1 MIRWTESV
9 RLFVLAARADQHTE
23 YLRMLSSISSR
34 LKDAPVR
41 EELLRLKDP
50 AAVVALMD

>member
-1 MIRWTESV
+1 M
-9 RLFVLAARADQHTE
+9 LAARADQHTA

-41 EELLRLKDP
+41 RELLSLKDP
-50 AAVVALMD
+50 AAVVALLMD